1 MTLNKWMV
9 FCKEFDFIDKIPKKD
24 LVSIFQTASKFT
36 SNMFID
42 DFLTA
47 VALLQEKYVSRFHK
61 GEHNFVAEVLQ
72 IDSEAAFKVKMDNLK
87 VNYSGPRKNFFE
99 YGTYSEH

>member
-24 LVSIFQTASKFT
+24 LVSIFQTATKFT

-42 DFLTA
+42 DFFTA
-47 VALLQEKYVSRFHK
+47 VALLQDKYVNRFHK

-72 IDSEAAFKVKMDNLK
+72 IDS
-87 VNYSGPRKNFFE
+87 
-99 YGTYSEH
+99 